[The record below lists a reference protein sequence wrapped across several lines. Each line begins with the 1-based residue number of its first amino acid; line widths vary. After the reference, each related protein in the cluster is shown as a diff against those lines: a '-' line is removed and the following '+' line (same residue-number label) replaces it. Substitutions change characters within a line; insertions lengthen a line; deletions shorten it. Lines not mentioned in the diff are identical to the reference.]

1 MPRAGLDPARVT
13 LAAADLVDRDGADAL
28 SLARLAADLG
38 VAPPSLYKHVGGLDD
53 LVRRVAVLTAER
65 LGDALAESAVGRS
78 GRDALVALA
87 GAYRS
92 FAGEHPG
99 TYALAQ
105 TAPLFGAN
113 EGHVRAANRSIEVI
127 SAALVGYGVP
137 EDARI
142 DAIRAVRASLHGFVD
157 LERRGG
163 FGLPDS
169 VDRSFGVL
177 VDALD
182 AALVRLAAPSDSTFT
197 G

>member
-1 MPRAGLDPARVT
+1 MPRAGLDAARVT
-13 LAAADLVDRDGADAL
+13 LAAADLVDRDGAEAL

-65 LGDALAESAVGRS
+65 LGDALTESAVGRS

-87 GAYRS
+87 AAYRR
-92 FAGEHPG
+92 FAAEHPG

-105 TAPLFGAN
+105 TAPLFAG
-113 EGHVRAANRSIEVI
+113 EEEHVRAANRSIDVI
-127 SAALVGYGVP
+127 SAALLGYGVP
-137 EDARI
+137 EHDRI
-142 DAIRAVRASLHGFVD
+142 DAIRTVRASLHGFVD

-182 AALVRLAAPSDSTFT
+182 AALVRLAA
-197 G
+197 